1 MPKQTSEYNFFISH
15 LRFVAKKTQAP
26 TPDVDAMMAALLRI
40 ADEIEN
46 TGRFRVEY
54 EHARYA
60 GRALAGV
67 AGFLQQHIL
76 PEVIAAKNDLGES
89 QVRWVI
95 DTSMSMLA
103 TLTMHA
109 ETVENDESFETSL
122 PPLPLLN

>member
-15 LRFVAKKTQAP
+15 LRFVANKTQAS

-76 PEVIAAKNDLGES
+76 PEVIAAKNDLGER

-109 ETVENDESFETSL
+109 ETVENDEPFETSL

>member
-1 MPKQTSEYNFFISH
+1 VPKQTSEYNFFISH
-15 LRFVAKKTQAP
+15 LRFVAKKTQAS

-76 PEVIAAKNDLGES
+76 PEVIAAKNDLGER

>member
-1 MPKQTSEYNFFISH
+1 MFKQTSEYNFFISH
-15 LRFVAKKTQAP
+15 LRFVAKKTQAS
-26 TPDVDAMMAALLRI
+26 TPDVDAMMAALLCI

-60 GRALAGV
+60 SRALAGV

-76 PEVIAAKNDLGES
+76 PEVIAAKNDLGER

-95 DTSMSMLA
+95 DTSMSMLS
-103 TLTMHA
+103 TLTVHV
-109 ETVENDESFETSL
+109 ETVQNDEPFEAPL